1 MQFLG
6 GRYRLVELL
15 GEGGMSVVWRAYD
28 EVLGRSVAV
37 KVLAA
42 KFAADAASRE
52 RIRAEAQAAAVLQH
66 PNITSVYDYGE
77 SVHADGTRV
86 PFVVMELV
94 HGPSLSRRLASGPLP
109 WRTAVR
115 VCGQVAAAL
124 AAAHARGLVHRD
136 VKPANVMLTANGVKV
151 VDFGIAAIVGD
162 ASDTRPDGSVLG
174 TPAYLAP
181 ERLAGAPVE
190 PASDVYA
197 LGVLLFRTL
206 AGVLPWRA
214 DTTTQMISAHR
225 HLEPRRLPP
234 IDGLPPEVADLC
246 LRCMAKSPAD
256 RPTSKQVARVLA
268 KVSGAVPKPGEAAD
282 LARDEAGN
290 GTGGAGGAARA
301 GATAAGVEDQSTSEV
316 PLPAGVGHGG
326 LRPASPPG
334 MAARQAE
341 ARAGE
346 GSAAEDLGDLDTSL
360 VPRPPSTPPPRSRI
374 SNVRFLVS
382 AAAAAGVLAVTAVL
396 ASNCTAPPGVRGQ
409 PNVAAVADDNAA
421 AGVLRQSCQ
430 VRYQTLRDA
439 NGAFDVNLSVTN
451 SGPAAVQGWTL
462 EFTFPG
468 DQRIMSARS
477 AGWSQDGSSVVL
489 HDQGDNAHVE
499 RGSTVTIGI
508 SGTYGTGN
516 PLPTMF
522 SFRKISCSYLLI
534 GATGAT
540 IGAGGPAGDAGG
552 GGIGAGNGMTPSP
565 GAQPSQLGPVPTAT
579 PPAPAT
585 VEPTP
590 SPRPTVSPTRESHSP
605 RPEPTKGP
613 SSKPTRKTR
622 LPG

>member
-1 MQFLG
+1 
-6 GRYRLVELL
+6 
-15 GEGGMSVVWRAYD
+15 MSVVWRAYD
-28 EVLGRSVAV
+28 EVLGRPVAV

-136 VKPANVMLTANGVKV
+136 VKLTANGVKV

-499 RGSTVTIGI
+499 RGSTVTIGV

>member
-1 MQFLG
+1 
-6 GRYRLVELL
+6 
-15 GEGGMSVVWRAYD
+15 MSVVWRAYD
-28 EVLGRSVAV
+28 EVLGRPVAV

-190 PASDVYA
+190 
-197 LGVLLFRTL
+197 LLFRTL